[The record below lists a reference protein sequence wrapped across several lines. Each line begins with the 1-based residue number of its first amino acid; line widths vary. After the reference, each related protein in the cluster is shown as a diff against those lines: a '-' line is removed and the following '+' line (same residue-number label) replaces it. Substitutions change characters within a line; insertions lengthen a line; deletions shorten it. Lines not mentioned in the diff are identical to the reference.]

1 MPKLNRDGVNL
12 YYESRQRT
20 GHFVLPVLGSLAI
33 DGVAIVFGLATLC
46 EADICCGTIG
56 AAEWIE
62 ITEVSATSR
71 AGRKLPFKFLQGRK
85 IRLRKERRRT
95 LDAIAQ
101 GKKMRPI
108 AAVEICKITK
118 TSMVR
123 LHPERAFAIVTD
135 AHQ

>member
-1 MPKLNRDGVNL
+1 M
-12 YYESRQRT
+12 
-20 GHFVLPVLGSLAI
+20 
-33 DGVAIVFGLATLC
+33 
-46 EADICCGTIG
+46 G

-62 ITEVSATSR
+62 ITKVSATSR
-71 AGRKLPFKFLQGRK
+71 AGRKLSFKFLQSRK

-95 LDAIAQ
+95 LDAIAH

-108 AAVEICKITK
+108 AAVEICTVTK
-118 TSMVR
+118 ASVVR